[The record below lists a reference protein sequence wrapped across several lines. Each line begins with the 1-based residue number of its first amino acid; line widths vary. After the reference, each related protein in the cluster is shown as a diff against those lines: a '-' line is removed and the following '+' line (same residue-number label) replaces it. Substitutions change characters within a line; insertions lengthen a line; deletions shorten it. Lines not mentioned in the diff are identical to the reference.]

1 MHLWDMGEDAIIFA
15 GKDIVQKELS
25 EGKGDWTM
33 VQIFM
38 TSLLIHKVR
47 HLEDI
52 YIPLA
57 EDRVK
62 HLILTGKNGSG
73 KTSVLEALADFLNDS
88 LFLDQGIFKRVLAYY
103 AKLSEMR
110 EGSDEQ
116 DDEVNNQI
124 RILKERF
131 FQEEKDA
138 VQDRKKIEVKYN
150 FRCGDYSTNDLV
162 METKPVLVKKG
173 NFILAFYKADRAFVA
188 EQPKHVEKVQF
199 KEEYGPTEFPRNEFV
214 KYLLDL
220 KMTEALARN
229 SQKNEKADEISGWF
243 ANLEQLLKEIFEDE
257 SLKLTFDED
266 TFEFH
271 VLQQG
276 REPFDFNTLSDGY
289 QAVLDI
295 VLDIMMRMVSQTG
308 RSLDFNLPGIV
319 LIDEIETHLHLE
331 LQKNIMPLL
340 TTLFPNIQFVVTTH
354 SPFILSSLENAVIY
368 DLENHI
374 LVEEGMN
381 NLPYEGIVE
390 GYFEADRLSDTLKEK
405 YERYRSLVRKKTLSD
420 DEISEIAKLEL
431 YLDEIPDYLAIGF
444 TTEYRRLK
452 LEYMNREDIV

>member
-1 MHLWDMGEDAIIFA
+1 
-15 GKDIVQKELS
+15 
-25 EGKGDWTM
+25 M

-47 HLEDI
+47 HLENI
-52 YIPLA
+52 TIPLA
-57 EDRVK
+57 EDSVK

-88 LFLDQGIFKRVLAYY
+88 LFLDQSLFKRVLAYY
-103 AKLSEMR
+103 TKLSEKR
-110 EGSDEQ
+110 EELGEQ
-116 DDEVNNQI
+116 DGTNKQI
-124 RILKERF
+124 RILKEHF
-131 FQEEKDA
+131 FQEEEDA
-138 VQDRKKIEVKYN
+138 VQDRKNIEAAYN
-150 FRCGDYSTNDLV
+150 FRCEDYNTNDLL
-162 METKPVLVKKG
+162 METKPVLLKKS

-199 KEEYGPTEFPRNEFV
+199 KEEYSPTEFPRNEFV

-243 ANLEQLLKEIFEDE
+243 ANLERLLKEIFEDE

-271 VLQQG
+271 ILQQG
-276 REPFDFNTLSDGY
+276 REPFDFNTLSDCY

-308 RSLDFNLPGIV
+308 RSFDFSLPGIV
-319 LIDEIETHLHLE
+319 LIDEIETHLHLA

-340 TTLFPNIQFVVTTH
+340 TTLFPEIQFVVTTH
-354 SPFILSSLENAVIY
+354 SPFILSSIKNAVIY
-368 DLENHI
+368 DLEKRI

-381 NLPYEGIVE
+381 NFPYEGIVE
-390 GYFEADRLSDTLKEK
+390 GYFEADRLSDTLRQK
-405 YERYRSLVRKKTLSD
+405 YERYKSLIRKKALSD
-420 DEISEIAKLEL
+420 DEMSEIAKLEL

-444 TTEYRRLK
+444 TTEYQRLK
-452 LEYMNREDIV
+452 LEFMNREDIGG

>member
-1 MHLWDMGEDAIIFA
+1 
-15 GKDIVQKELS
+15 
-25 EGKGDWTM
+25 M

-47 HLEDI
+47 HLENI
-52 YIPLA
+52 TIPLA
-57 EDRVK
+57 EDSVK

-88 LFLDQGIFKRVLAYY
+88 LFLDQSLFKRVLAYY
-103 AKLSEMR
+103 TKLSEMR
-110 EGSDEQ
+110 EQLGEQ
-116 DDEVNNQI
+116 DGANNQI

-131 FQEEKDA
+131 FQEEEDA
-138 VQDRKKIEVKYN
+138 VQDGKKIGVTYN
-150 FRCGDYSTNDLV
+150 FQCGDYITNDFV
-162 METKPVLVKKG
+162 IEIKPVLMKKG
-173 NFILAFYKADRAFVA
+173 NFIVAFYKADRAFVA

-199 KEEYGPTEFPRNEFV
+199 KEEYSPTEFPRNEFV

-243 ANLEQLLKEIFEDE
+243 ANLERLLKEIFEDE

-271 VLQQG
+271 ILQQG

-308 RSLDFNLPGIV
+308 RSFDFSLPGIV

-340 TTLFPNIQFVVTTH
+340 TTLFPEIQFVVTTH
-354 SPFILSSLENAVIY
+354 SPFILSSIKNAVIY
-368 DLENHI
+368 DLEKRI

-381 NLPYEGIVE
+381 NFPYEGIVE
-390 GYFEADRLSDTLKEK
+390 GYFEADRLSDTLRQK
-405 YERYRSLVRKKTLSD
+405 YERYKSLVRKKALSD
-420 DEISEIAKLEL
+420 DEMSEIAKLEL

-444 TTEYRRLK
+444 TTEYQRLK
-452 LEYMNREDIV
+452 LEFMNREDIDG

>member
-1 MHLWDMGEDAIIFA
+1 
-15 GKDIVQKELS
+15 
-25 EGKGDWTM
+25 M

-47 HLEDI
+47 HLENI
-52 YIPLA
+52 TIPLA
-57 EDRVK
+57 EDSVK

-88 LFLDQGIFKRVLAYY
+88 LFLDQSLFKRVLAYY
-103 AKLSEMR
+103 TKLSEMR
-110 EGSDEQ
+110 EELGEQ
-116 DDEVNNQI
+116 DGTNKQI
-124 RILKERF
+124 RILKEHF
-131 FQEEKDA
+131 FQEEEDA
-138 VQDRKKIEVKYN
+138 VQDRKNIEAAYN
-150 FRCGDYSTNDLV
+150 FRCEDYNTNDLL
-162 METKPVLVKKG
+162 METKPVLLKKS

-199 KEEYGPTEFPRNEFV
+199 KEEYSPTEFPRNEFV

-243 ANLEQLLKEIFEDE
+243 ANLERLLKEIFEDE

-271 VLQQG
+271 ILQQG

-308 RSLDFNLPGIV
+308 RSFDFSLPGIV
-319 LIDEIETHLHLE
+319 LIDEIETHLHLA

-340 TTLFPNIQFVVTTH
+340 TTLFPEIQFVVTTH
-354 SPFILSSLENAVIY
+354 SPFILSSLENAVIF
-368 DLENHI
+368 DLEKHI

-381 NLPYEGIVE
+381 NFPYEGIVE
-390 GYFEADRLSDTLKEK
+390 GYFEADRLSDTLRQK
-405 YERYRSLVRKKTLSD
+405 YERYKSLIRKKALSD
-420 DEISEIAKLEL
+420 DEMSEIAKLEL

-444 TTEYRRLK
+444 TTEYQRLK
-452 LEYMNREDIV
+452 LEFMNREDIGG

>member
-1 MHLWDMGEDAIIFA
+1 
-15 GKDIVQKELS
+15 
-25 EGKGDWTM
+25 M

-110 EGSDEQ
+110 KESDEQ

-124 RILKERF
+124 RILKEHF

-150 FRCGDYSTNDLV
+150 FQCGDYITNNFV
-162 METKPVLVKKG
+162 VQTKPVIMKKG
-173 NFILAFYKADRAFVA
+173 NFVLAFYKADRAFVA

-243 ANLEQLLKEIFEDE
+243 ANLEQLLKEIFGDE

-289 QAVLDI
+289 QAVLA
-295 VLDIMMRMVSQTG
+295 Q
-308 RSLDFNLPGIV
+308 
-319 LIDEIETHLHLE
+319 
-331 LQKNIMPLL
+331 
-340 TTLFPNIQFVVTTH
+340 
-354 SPFILSSLENAVIY
+354 
-368 DLENHI
+368 
-374 LVEEGMN
+374 
-381 NLPYEGIVE
+381 VE
-390 GYFEADRLSDTLKEK
+390 GSSA
-405 YERYRSLVRKKTLSD
+405 
-420 DEISEIAKLEL
+420 
-431 YLDEIPDYLAIGF
+431 
-444 TTEYRRLK
+444 
-452 LEYMNREDIV
+452 